1 MSEFR
6 VKRRKIYVE
15 DNNEKNII
23 INLFKNQELK
33 INKLFKEINNDLKKE
48 INELKEIILEQKKL
62 LKKKIDEKEMC
73 EDMKNAYI

>member
-23 INLFKNQELK
+23 ITLFKNQELK